1 MIITLVVD
9 QFFQNTNGT
18 SVSAQNLCREL
29 EEKGHTVRVLTVD
42 NGDKTQYALKER
54 NFGAPI
60 NKIIHSQGMQLAK
73 PNKDIIEHAIIGS
86 DVVHVYTPFKLGQK
100 VISLCKKHNI
110 PCTAAF
116 HILPENITS
125 TIYMKKFKLVN
136 ATIWLSWYIKIYKNI
151 KHIHCPSLM
160 VANQI
165 KRHGYRSKL
174 HIISNGYKNNYV
186 PMSEP
191 KPTILKNKIIIVAT
205 GRFSRE
211 KRYDLLF
218 KAIKKSKHKK
228 DIVLILGGKGPQL
241 RKYKKFA
248 RKLPNMPIFLGKY
261 NQEQQLSFLNFAD
274 LYIHPA
280 DIEVEGMTCLEA
292 CACGC
297 VPIVSDSKKSAT
309 RQFVTNEQSI
319 FKHGNAKD
327 LAKKIDWWLDNPQ
340 QLEEQKE
347 LVAEHATN
355 FSLRKSVD
363 LYLDMF
369 NAAINDCKKTEEKI

>member
-1 MIITLVVD
+1 
-9 QFFQNTNGT
+9 
-18 SVSAQNLCREL
+18 
-29 EEKGHTVRVLTVD
+29 
-42 NGDKTQYALKER
+42 
-54 NFGAPI
+54 
-60 NKIIHSQGMQLAK
+60 
-73 PNKDIIEHAIIGS
+73 
-86 DVVHVYTPFKLGQK
+86 
-100 VISLCKKHNI
+100 
-110 PCTAAF
+110 
-116 HILPENITS
+116 
-125 TIYMKKFKLVN
+125 MKKFKLVN

>member
-160 VANQI
+160 VTNQI

-340 QLEEQKE
+340 ELEVQKT

-369 NAAINDCKKTEEKI
+369 NAAIKDCKKAEEKL

>member
-347 LVAEHATN
+347 LIAEHATN

>member
-73 PNKDIIEHAIIGS
+73 PNKDIIEHAIVGS

-160 VANQI
+160 VTNQI

-340 QLEEQKE
+340 ELEVQKT

-369 NAAINDCKKTEEKI
+369 NAAIKDCKKAEEKL

>member
-86 DVVHVYTPFKLGQK
+86 DVVHVYTPFKLEQK

-191 KPTILKNKIIIVAT
+191 KPTILKNKILIVAT

-340 QLEEQKE
+340 ELEVQKT

-369 NAAINDCKKTEEKI
+369 NAAIKDCKKAEEKL

>member
-100 VISLCKKHNI
+100 VISLCRKHNI

-125 TIYMKKFKLVN
+125 TIYMKKLKIVN

-174 HIISNGYKNNYV
+174 HVISNGYKNNYV

-309 RQFVTNEQSI
+309 KQFVTNEQSI

-340 QLEEQKE
+340 KLEEQKM

-369 NAAINDCKKTEEKI
+369 NAAIKDCKKAEEKL

>member
-73 PNKDIIEHAIIGS
+73 PNKDIIEHAIVGS
-86 DVVHVYTPFKLGQK
+86 DVVHVYTPFKLEQK

-340 QLEEQKE
+340 ELEVQKT

-369 NAAINDCKKTEEKI
+369 NAAIKDCKKAEEKL

>member
-110 PCTAAF
+110 PCAAAF

-369 NAAINDCKKTEEKI
+369 NAAIKDCKKTEEKI